1 MSLCLVSTMEVASA
15 QMGRFPRPRTAPSG
29 LGHPRSGTTAAGG
42 VRSAGNP
49 DKLFCG
55 QTLEEGSNFT
65 ALIPEADSILHTLNP
80 DPLIL
85 VYVPSLPEQSFG
97 TASLTIANE
106 EGDLLGQANLTIPT
120 NGGLIAFSLP
130 SELLPLE
137 EQNFYQWNL
146 QVACN
151 QRVSLDDPSVSGW
164 ISYQA
169 APLEEETPDLKMAD
183 HLQHIDGLS
192 EAGYWLDAVVETA
205 SLLDMADSET
215 RDTELVPRLE
225 ALLEQENLDLLTRY
239 FLD

>member
-15 QMGRFPRPRTAPSG
+15 QMGRFPRPKTAPSG
-29 LGHPRSGTTAAGG
+29 LGHPRSGTTVAGG

-49 DKLFCG
+49 DQLFCG
-55 QTLEEGSNFT
+55 QALEKGANLT

-85 VYVPSLPEQSFG
+85 VYLPSLPEQSSG
-97 TASLTIANE
+97 TASLTIADE
-106 EGDLLGQANLTIPT
+106 DGDLLGQANLTMPS
-120 NGGLIAFSLP
+120 NGGLVAFALP

-137 EQNFYQWNL
+137 AENFYQWNL
-146 QVACN
+146 QIACN

-169 APLEEETPDLKMAD
+169 GSLEEETSDLEMED
-183 HLQHIDGLS
+183 HLDHIDGLS
-192 EAGYWLDAVVETA
+192 EAGYWLDAVLETA
-205 SLLDMADSET
+205 SLLDLADRKT